1 MAGGQPPVEPI
12 LVPPLG
18 IVTRRSTD
26 VLAKNDAQLVAG
38 MRFMRQH
45 LFDELRVNDP
55 ARAAGLSRRVFER
68 RFAAQVGLPLKAEVL
83 RLRLERVKAADTDWP
98 LAQIAERTGF
108 KHGECLHTVF
118 IQKVGSTP
126 GQAGIA
132 GTCTFPL
139 QESNTEMGFASNRFV
154 VAPTCFLE
162 ATIKQ
167 PSIGLPFVSF
177 REKSDTMLFSRG
189 GLACLLTTNV

>member
-126 GQAGIA
+126 GQFRQSAK
-132 GTCTFPL
+132 L
-139 QESNTEMGFASNRFV
+139 ESRGHAPFRFRSPIPRWV
-154 VAPTCFLE
+154 LHP
-162 ATIKQ
+162 
-167 PSIGLPFVSF
+167 IGLS
-177 REKSDTMLFSRG
+177 
-189 GLACLLTTNV
+189 